1 MGKITKLP
9 DVYDRQPV
17 KILLYR
23 WGGKW
28 GPFKVKIPCGECAL
42 TKDVIEDTLANELS
56 NAVVELEVKDWLTHI
71 VKAFFQRAR
80 HAPCVLVNGKVVF
93 QGGALNR
100 GLLAETV
107 MNEHVQHFPLEGT
120 HIFGKAN
127 CPFCVRAKED
137 MDRLGIAYT
146 YHDVVKNPGAM
157 YEMIARVKP
166 IVGPKTPVTTPQ
178 IWIDG
183 DYIGGSDELRAK
195 YHLSDVTR
203 VRAPAETTYW
213 GVPQAANEAL
223 CAS

>member
-1 MGKITKLP
+1 MGKVTPLP
-9 DVYDRQPV
+9 DVYDRKPV

-23 WGGKW
+23 WGGQF
-28 GPFKVKIPCGECAL
+28 GPFKVKIPCGECTL
-42 TKDVIEDTLANELS
+42 TKDVIEDTLKHELA
-56 NAVVELEVKDWLTHI
+56 NAVVEVEIKDWLTNI
-71 VKAFFQRAR
+71 IKAVFQGAR

-100 GLLAETV
+100 GLLAEIV

-120 HIFGKAN
+120 HIFGKEN
-127 CPFCVRAKED
+127 CSHCDRAKED
-137 MDRLGIAYT
+137 MGRLGIEYT

-183 DYIGGSDELRAK
+183 TYVGGAQELREK
-195 YHLSDVTR
+195 YHLSDTQTQF
-203 VRAPAETTYW
+203 AAKQNYWLKAEGTQ
-213 GVPQAANEAL
+213 VA
-223 CAS
+223 